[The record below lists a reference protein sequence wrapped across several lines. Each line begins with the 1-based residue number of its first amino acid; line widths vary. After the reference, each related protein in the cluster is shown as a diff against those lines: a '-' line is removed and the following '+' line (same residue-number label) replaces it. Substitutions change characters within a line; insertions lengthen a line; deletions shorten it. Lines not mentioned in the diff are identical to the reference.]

1 MTVLDRKLAPK
12 FKQVSTIHFLQPKTQ
27 QLNNGI
33 IVHSISG
40 GSQNI
45 LKIDFI
51 FKAGIWHQNNPLVA
65 KATNSLLKEGT
76 KNYSAHDIAEG
87 IDQFGAYF
95 QHEVDYDNATLT
107 VYTLS
112 KYLENVLVFVKE
124 ILLSPK
130 FDKNE
135 FNTYK
140 ENSLERFKI
149 NQEKVSFLARN
160 EFMKQ
165 LFGYKNPY
173 GKIAKVEDFKNLS
186 LSKIKE
192 FYHHF
197 YDMSNCEIVAS
208 GNVTADTFTSLNNCF
223 GSQKIK
229 TDSIHIKTQSI
240 AEKKHTKKIHI
251 EKAGALQSAIRIGKL
266 MPNKLHP
273 DYFKLQIL
281 STILGGYFGSR
292 LMKNIREDKGYTYGV
307 GCGLLSLKNAGYF
320 FISTEVGAD
329 VTTKAIKEIYKEIN
343 ILQTEEVSQEE
354 LDLVKNYL
362 LGNLLKSCDGPFKMA
377 SLFENLHFY
386 GLDYSFYNDYVK
398 TIKNITPKELID
410 IANQYFKIDT
420 LLEVVVGKTH

>member
-130 FDKNE
+130 FDKN
-135 FNTYK
+135 
-140 ENSLERFKI
+140 
-149 NQEKVSFLARN
+149 
-160 EFMKQ
+160 
-165 LFGYKNPY
+165 
-173 GKIAKVEDFKNLS
+173 
-186 LSKIKE
+186 
-192 FYHHF
+192 
-197 YDMSNCEIVAS
+197 
-208 GNVTADTFTSLNNCF
+208 
-223 GSQKIK
+223 
-229 TDSIHIKTQSI
+229 
-240 AEKKHTKKIHI
+240 
-251 EKAGALQSAIRIGKL
+251 
-266 MPNKLHP
+266 
-273 DYFKLQIL
+273 
-281 STILGGYFGSR
+281 
-292 LMKNIREDKGYTYGV
+292 
-307 GCGLLSLKNAGYF
+307 
-320 FISTEVGAD
+320 
-329 VTTKAIKEIYKEIN
+329 
-343 ILQTEEVSQEE
+343 
-354 LDLVKNYL
+354 
-362 LGNLLKSCDGPFKMA
+362 
-377 SLFENLHFY
+377 
-386 GLDYSFYNDYVK
+386 
-398 TIKNITPKELID
+398 
-410 IANQYFKIDT
+410 
-420 LLEVVVGKTH
+420 

>member
-1 MTVLDRKLAPK
+1 MPPLDRKLAPK
-12 FKQVSTIHFLQPKTQ
+12 FKQVSTIHFIQPKTKK
-27 QLNNGI
+27 LDNGI

-40 GSQNI
+40 GSQEI

-51 FKAGIWHQNNPLVA
+51 FKAGVWHQNNPLVA
-65 KATNSLLKEGT
+65 KATNNLLKEGT

-87 IDQFGAYF
+87 IDQYGAYF
-95 QHEVDYDNATLT
+95 QNQVDYDNATLT

-112 KYLENVLVFVKE
+112 KYLDNVLAFVKE

-130 FDKNE
+130 FDKDE
-135 FNTYK
+135 FNTYR

-165 LFGYKNPY
+165 LFGSEFPY
-173 GKIAKVEDFKNLS
+173 GKIAKIEDFKSLS
-186 LSKIKE
+186 LTEIKE
-192 FYHHF
+192 FYHNF
-197 YDMSNCEIVAS
+197 YDLSNCEIVVA
-208 GNVTADTFTSLNNCF
+208 GNVTDDTFTSLNDCF
-223 GSQKIK
+223 GSQNIK
-229 TDSIHIKTQSI
+229 KELIQIKEQSLTDNVQN
-240 AEKKHTKKIHI
+240 KKVHI
-251 EKAGALQSAIRIGKL
+251 EKVGALQSAIRIGKL

-292 LMKNIREDKGYTYGV
+292 LMKNIREDKGYSYGV

-329 VTTKAIKEIYKEIN
+329 VTTNALKEIYKEIKL
-343 ILQTEEVSQEE
+343 LQTEEVKKDE

-377 SLFENLHFY
+377 SLFENVHFY
-386 GLDYSFYNDYVK
+386 GLNYDFYNNYIA
-398 TIKNITPKELID
+398 TIKNITSKEIID
-410 IANQYFKIDT
+410 IANQYFKIET
-420 LLEVVVGKTH
+420 FTEVVAGKIN